1 MKNSK
6 LLKMIYTALFTAL
19 IFLFTRFIQI
29 PVATG
34 YVHLGDSLVYIVSSV
49 MGGPW
54 AFFAAA
60 VGESLADIASG
71 WISYAP
77 ATLIVKLLIAV
88 PFVFISKK
96 SEKILTPVSALVTI
110 PAGAVTVIGYYI
122 ADNIIDKAYAVVN
135 IPGNVIQA
143 VGSAIVFVILAA
155 AFDTMKLKKTYNKL
169 YK

>member
-122 ADNIIDKAYAVVN
+122 AIDKAYAVVN